1 MLLFTGGTMALLGAG
16 IAWSIGYS
24 IPTMV
29 LAMAPAGLAE
39 MVLTG
44 KLLGLDATVIT
55 GFQLTRILVVLVWC
69 RTALILF
76 ERLADWAFGKVPPS
90 ASTGTKLHTR
100 GVDDKAAGAVLGSR
114 DVATARDG

>member
-1 MLLFTGGTMALLGAG
+1 M
-16 IAWSIGYS
+16 I
-24 IPTMV
+24 

-55 GFQLTRILVVLVWC
+55 GFQLTRIIVVLIWC

-76 ERLADWAFGKVPPS
+76 ERLADWTFGKV
-90 ASTGTKLHTR
+90 AARRQVTLGAEWTTR
-100 GVDDKAAGAVLGSR
+100 RLALC
-114 DVATARDG
+114 